1 MIYIITGFLGPHLA
15 NKLVKEGHEVYGL
28 MRINMGHE
36 NDIRDVVNDEV
47 FSQIKFVYSDLMNF
61 RKLNDIFKDTKFY

>member
-1 MIYIITGFLGPHLA
+1 MIYLITDFLGPHLA

-36 NDIRDVVNDEV
+36 
-47 FSQIKFVYSDLMNF
+47 K
-61 RKLNDIFKDTKFY
+61 